1 MRIYYDQINPLHLY
15 SHTWEAVVV
24 CQWAIA
30 NAPVNRPFTKTTVPL
45 HKFIRCKK
53 TEVKKAM
60 LRNYKLVTWRK
71 ILDYL
76 VEEGWPEYTILLVDD
91 RFYIVEKYLLQ
102 GMLNEVQRNRIC

>member
-1 MRIYYDQINPLHLY
+1 MH
-15 SHTWEAVVV
+15 
-24 CQWAIA
+24 
-30 NAPVNRPFTKTTVPL
+30 
-45 HKFIRCKK
+45 
-53 TEVKKAM
+53 
-60 LRNYKLVTWRK
+60 RNYKLVTWRK